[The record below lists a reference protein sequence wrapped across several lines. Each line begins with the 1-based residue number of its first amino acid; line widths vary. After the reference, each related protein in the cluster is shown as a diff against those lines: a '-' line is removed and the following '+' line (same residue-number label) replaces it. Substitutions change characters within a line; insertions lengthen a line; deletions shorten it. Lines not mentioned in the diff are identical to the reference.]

1 MPLEE
6 LLKLYGQ
13 NAPSVNHISQENDEV
28 RCYSKKSLF
37 SVWGILVKYFI

>member
-13 NAPSVNHISQENDEV
+13 NAQLLIIISHENDEV
-28 RCYSKKSLF
+28 REDLKKLF
-37 SVWGILVKYFI
+37 FNF

>member
-13 NAPSVNHISQENDEV
+13 NAPAVNRIPQENDEV
-28 RCYSKKSLF
+28 RCFSQKKTKK
-37 SVWGILVKYFI
+37 IYFKF